1 MSRKPTYEELEK
13 IVKDLEKET
22 AERMQTEEAYHN
34 LVKRSPMGMHFY
46 ELQDHDR
53 LVFIGANPAADSL
66 LGVDNQAFVGKTIEE
81 AFPPLTQT
89 EVPERYRQA
98 ARHGIPWET
107 EQINYEDQQII
118 GAFEVRAFRI
128 SPNKM
133 AAEFTDITNRK
144 KVEKALQDSE
154 ERYRLMTENVA
165 DVLWTMDINFTFTYI
180 SPSIKNLRGYTVE
193 EALEQPLKD
202 TMLPDSIAVVM
213 ELVGQKLMLIESG
226 DDEGWNPVIFE
237 AEQYCK
243 DGTTIWS
250 QNNARFLPGPDKKP
264 LSILG
269 VTRDITERKRAE
281 EALRESEK
289 KYRTMIERSNDMI
302 WTIDASGNITFF
314 NKQTEE
320 VTGLKLKDWI
330 GKSFV
335 PLIFEE
341 DIPWLMDILKNG
353 LKGKSAKYEFRFRKQ
368 ENEILTIL
376 VNTAPLWIDGKISG
390 VVSFGRDITEKKLA
404 EEEKAKLEAQLQQS
418 QRMES
423 IGTLAGGIAHDF
435 NNILFPMFGY
445 LEMMLEDMPEDSPYR
460 GNIAKVFKGALRARD
475 LVRQILTF
483 SRQAENETKP
493 LKAQRVLKE
502 VLKLIRSTLP
512 TTINIHQD
520 ISNEC
525 DSIMADPTQI
535 HQIAMNLMT
544 NAYHAMENTGGT
556 LKVNLKEVEL
566 TIEDLTDTVMIPGP
580 YVCLTVGDTGPGMDK
595 ITIVRIFDPYFTT
608 KKEGK
613 GTGLGLSVVHG
624 IVKSYGGHINVKSE
638 PGIGTEFKV
647 YLPVIRPQGTAQKD
661 LADLP
666 IQKGTEQILLVDDQ
680 DVIVEITRK
689 MLERLGYNVTA
700 RTSSLDALEAFRA
713 QPDKFD
719 LVITDMTMPNM
730 TGDKL
735 AGELIKI
742 RSDIPIILCSGFSEG
757 MSEERAAFLGI
768 KGFLM
773 KPIVMKELSIAIR
786 KALETK

>member
-250 QNNARFLPGPDKKP
+250 QNNARFLPGPDKKAV
-264 LSILG
+264 ILPNANG
-269 VTRDITERKRAE
+269 RRRPYGRVRKN
-281 EALRESEK
+281 
-289 KYRTMIERSNDMI
+289 IER
-302 WTIDASGNITFF
+302 
-314 NKQTEE
+314 
-320 VTGLKLKDWI
+320 
-330 GKSFV
+330 
-335 PLIFEE
+335 
-341 DIPWLMDILKNG
+341 
-353 LKGKSAKYEFRFRKQ
+353 
-368 ENEILTIL
+368 
-376 VNTAPLWIDGKISG
+376 
-390 VVSFGRDITEKKLA
+390 
-404 EEEKAKLEAQLQQS
+404 
-418 QRMES
+418 
-423 IGTLAGGIAHDF
+423 
-435 NNILFPMFGY
+435 
-445 LEMMLEDMPEDSPYR
+445 
-460 GNIAKVFKGALRARD
+460 
-475 LVRQILTF
+475 
-483 SRQAENETKP
+483 
-493 LKAQRVLKE
+493 
-502 VLKLIRSTLP
+502 
-512 TTINIHQD
+512 
-520 ISNEC
+520 
-525 DSIMADPTQI
+525 
-535 HQIAMNLMT
+535 
-544 NAYHAMENTGGT
+544 
-556 LKVNLKEVEL
+556 
-566 TIEDLTDTVMIPGP
+566 
-580 YVCLTVGDTGPGMDK
+580 
-595 ITIVRIFDPYFTT
+595 
-608 KKEGK
+608 
-613 GTGLGLSVVHG
+613 
-624 IVKSYGGHINVKSE
+624 
-638 PGIGTEFKV
+638 
-647 YLPVIRPQGTAQKD
+647 
-661 LADLP
+661 
-666 IQKGTEQILLVDDQ
+666 
-680 DVIVEITRK
+680 
-689 MLERLGYNVTA
+689 
-700 RTSSLDALEAFRA
+700 
-713 QPDKFD
+713 
-719 LVITDMTMPNM
+719 
-730 TGDKL
+730 
-735 AGELIKI
+735 
-742 RSDIPIILCSGFSEG
+742 
-757 MSEERAAFLGI
+757 
-768 KGFLM
+768 
-773 KPIVMKELSIAIR
+773 
-786 KALETK
+786 